1 MNTLITTVLK
11 KRKFRKKESM
21 IKSNNFN
28 KNINLKRLNFNFKDL
43 KIKGGLLRKLVF
55 TFSLLLIF
63 SSLVSG
69 IATFIITKNKVTEDF
84 KISTLQILNDNKKF
98 IQTMNSNIDAMIYQT
113 ATNEQILSIINN
125 PPTDSFLVSKRRM
138 ELETLLKN
146 IAYSTSTNKY
156 SPIKSIYFYSDE
168 GLSAASDSSNTL
180 RVTSKELNDEIK
192 ASSWYKNTVDA
203 NGKPVWSE
211 PMKNIVSNSKELVIS
226 KSILI
231 KNPINSRL
239 LGVLQINLDENK
251 FSDLI
256 KDAKIGIQG
265 KMFIINKV
273 GTILTSND
281 GNQIGEKISSDIIP
295 KIENV
300 DEGNF
305 EIKQAG
311 TTSYGVFET
320 DDLKEWKFVAVV
332 PKYELSATA
341 TNIEIVSLIFIS
353 ISIIISILISTIT
366 TSQITTPIKEIINS
380 TKLISEGDLSINPN
394 TSCNISELKELNTN
408 FNNMLLILRGFFTET
423 SKLAAET
430 NSSAIKLMDLSRNIA
445 ESSKEIVI
453 TVEDIA
459 RGSNNQADGAQRSVQ
474 IYQKFENELNN
485 TIKAL
490 NEVGNTTYTA
500 VNILEESSDI
510 ISNLNIS
517 AHNNSK
523 TMDKVMETVLELSN
537 KTKEVMNILEN
548 INQITKQTH
557 LLALNA
563 SIEATRAGEYGKGF
577 SVVASEIRKLAQQ
590 SENASLNIIN
600 ILNEINLSIQQSMEI
615 SAEAQECFK
624 VEFQGVGTT
633 VKYFDSI
640 KELVN
645 SINDLAEA
653 SKLSIEA
660 VNKQQN
666 ELSSAITEIAAI
678 TEENSAAT
686 EEISATIEQEANDNS
701 LMSNLSGIL
710 YQKAS
715 ELKNSMQRFKFN

>member
-1 MNTLITTVLK
+1 MNALITTVLK
-11 KRKFRKKESM
+11 KWKFRKKESM
-21 IKSNNFN
+21 IKSPNFN
-28 KNINLKRLNFNFKDL
+28 KNINLKRLNFNFIEL

-55 TFSLLLIF
+55 TFSLLLIL

-69 IATFIITKNKVTEDF
+69 AATFIITKNKVTEDF

-125 PPTDSFLVSKRRM
+125 PPTDSFLVAKRRM

-180 RVTSKELNDEIK
+180 RITSKELNDEIK
-192 ASSWYKNTVDA
+192 VASWYKNTVA
-203 NGKPVWSE
+203 GNGKTVWSE

-231 KNPINSRL
+231 KNSVNSKS

-265 KMFIINKV
+265 KMFIINKA
-273 GTILTSND
+273 GTILASND

-311 TTSYGVFET
+311 ITSYGVFDT

-332 PKYELSATA
+332 SKSELSATA

-380 TKLISEGDLSINPN
+380 TKLISEGDLSINQN
-394 TSCNISELKELNTN
+394 TSCSIFELKELNTN

-423 SKLAAET
+423 SKLVAET
-430 NSSAIKLMDLSRNIA
+430 NSSSIKLMDLSENIA

-459 RGSNNQADGAQRSVQ
+459 QGSNKQAEGAQRSVQ
-474 IYQKFENELNN
+474 IYQNLENELNN
-485 TIKAL
+485 AIKAL

-517 AHNNSK
+517 SHNNSK
-523 TMDKVMETVLELSN
+523 TMNKVTETVFELSN

-548 INQITKQTH
+548 VNQITKQTH

-563 SIEATRAGEYGKGF
+563 SIEAARAGEYGKGF

-590 SENASLNIIN
+590 
-600 ILNEINLSIQQSMEI
+600 
-615 SAEAQECFK
+615 
-624 VEFQGVGTT
+624 
-633 VKYFDSI
+633 
-640 KELVN
+640 
-645 SINDLAEA
+645 
-653 SKLSIEA
+653 
-660 VNKQQN
+660 
-666 ELSSAITEIAAI
+666 
-678 TEENSAAT
+678 
-686 EEISATIEQEANDNS
+686 
-701 LMSNLSGIL
+701 
-710 YQKAS
+710 
-715 ELKNSMQRFKFN
+715 